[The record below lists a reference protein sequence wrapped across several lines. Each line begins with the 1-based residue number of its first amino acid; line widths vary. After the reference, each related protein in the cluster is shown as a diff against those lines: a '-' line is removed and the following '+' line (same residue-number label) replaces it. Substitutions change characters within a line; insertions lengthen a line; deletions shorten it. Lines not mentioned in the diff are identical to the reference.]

1 LWFARAPNRATK
13 LNVRHEFDF
22 FDSIFHCDEPHPSS
36 LEGVTSARARLRD
49 ASGRLV
55 SENAMDFQ
63 GQRLS
68 ERMYQ
73 ICIVM
78 FAILG
83 FVVGYGTGSFRAMMA
98 CFGAGVV
105 IAIVIAVPD
114 WKYFNQHPQRWLR
127 ADAREKQGGGKGKR
141 R

>member
-1 LWFARAPNRATK
+1 LSFSTRFSTASTA
-13 LNVRHEFDF
+13 
-22 FDSIFHCDEPHPSS
+22 PSS

-127 ADAREKQGGGKGKR
+127 ADAREKQGVGKGKR

>member
-1 LWFARAPNRATK
+1 MISHNDAPHPSCLGGITFARAWHRA
-13 LNVRHEFDF
+13 
-22 FDSIFHCDEPHPSS
+22 
-36 LEGVTSARARLRD
+36 

-55 SENAMDFQ
+55 SDSDMDFQ

-68 ERMYQ
+68 ERMHQ
-73 ICIVM
+73 ICIVL

-83 FVVGYGTGSFRAMMA
+83 FVVGYGTGSFRAMMT

-105 IAIVIAVPD
+105 IAVVIAVPD

-127 ADAREKQGGGKGKR
+127 ADAREKRAGGKAKR

>member
-1 LWFARAPNRATK
+1 
-13 LNVRHEFDF
+13 
-22 FDSIFHCDEPHPSS
+22 
-36 LEGVTSARARLRD
+36 
-49 ASGRLV
+49 
-55 SENAMDFQ
+55 
-63 GQRLS
+63 
-68 ERMYQ
+68 
-73 ICIVM
+73 
-78 FAILG
+78 
-83 FVVGYGTGSFRAMMA
+83 MMA

>member
-1 LWFARAPNRATK
+1 
-13 LNVRHEFDF
+13 
-22 FDSIFHCDEPHPSS
+22 
-36 LEGVTSARARLRD
+36 
-49 ASGRLV
+49 
-55 SENAMDFQ
+55 MDFQ

-68 ERMYQ
+68 ERMHQ
-73 ICIVM
+73 ICIVL

-83 FVVGYGTGSFRAMMA
+83 FVVGYGTGSFRAMMM

-105 IAIVIAVPD
+105 IAVVIAVPD

-127 ADAREKQGGGKGKR
+127 ADARERQAGGKAKR

>member
-1 LWFARAPNRATK
+1 
-13 LNVRHEFDF
+13 
-22 FDSIFHCDEPHPSS
+22 
-36 LEGVTSARARLRD
+36 
-49 ASGRLV
+49 
-55 SENAMDFQ
+55 MDFQ

-105 IAIVIAVPD
+105 IAVVIAVAD